1 MASFKDFFQLCSR
14 RVLKQVICI
23 SITPFAWQFMA
34 QFSTTGI
41 AYKVGSSEH
50 IIQKIFSLGMGF
62 VKKRKALNS
71 EATYFFDLQCR
82 KVAASAGRAVVS
94 CHILDLPYIKLL
106 DAELDCNKFC
116 HYCQNVLL
124 TAVFTWCLLQ
134 GGRKESNI
142 SGGHMGKKIQVIHL
156 EGKPMKNYSFPLL
169 PATQSVS
176 YAS

>member
-1 MASFKDFFQLCSR
+1 
-14 RVLKQVICI
+14 
-23 SITPFAWQFMA
+23 MA

-82 KVAASAGRAVVS
+82 KVASGAGRAVVS

-124 TAVFTWCLLQ
+124 TAVLH
-134 GGRKESNI
+134 GASNRETARNQTLR
-142 SGGHMGKKIQVIHL
+142 GPHRKKI
-156 EGKPMKNYSFPLL
+156 
-169 PATQSVS
+169 
-176 YAS
+176 

>member
-1 MASFKDFFQLCSR
+1 MRKVKGFLASFQDFFQLCSR
-14 RVLKQVICI
+14 RVVKQVICI

-34 QFSTTGI
+34 QFSATGI

-124 TAVFTWCLLQ
+124 TAVLH
-134 GGRKESNI
+134 G
-142 SGGHMGKKIQVIHL
+142 
-156 EGKPMKNYSFPLL
+156 
-169 PATQSVS
+169 
-176 YAS
+176 ASDREVARNQT

>member
-1 MASFKDFFQLCSR
+1 
-14 RVLKQVICI
+14 
-23 SITPFAWQFMA
+23 
-34 QFSTTGI
+34 
-41 AYKVGSSEH
+41 
-50 IIQKIFSLGMGF
+50 MGF

-124 TAVFTWCLLQ
+124 TAVLH
-134 GGRKESNI
+134 G
-142 SGGHMGKKIQVIHL
+142 
-156 EGKPMKNYSFPLL
+156 
-169 PATQSVS
+169 
-176 YAS
+176 ASDREVARNQT